1 MRQFIFLF
9 LLFFTLA
16 AAQAESVNGFQ
27 FENTQD
33 ANRFSTLIQE
43 VRCVV
48 CQSQSIADSAAPLA
62 KDLQTKIYQLVMQ
75 QKSDQGI
82 KDYLVKRYGEFIL
95 LRPRFNKL
103 TYFLWFFPLLAIG
116 GAIIFLYRTVI
127 AD

>member
-48 CQSQSIADSAAPLA
+48 CRSQSIADSAAPLA
-62 KDLQTKIYQLVMQ
+62 KDLQTKIYQLVMGEMQ
-75 QKSDQGI
+75 YSLKDHFLAERII
-82 KDYLVKRYGEFIL
+82 KESRPKLV
-95 LRPRFNKL
+95 
-103 TYFLWFFPLLAIG
+103 
-116 GAIIFLYRTVI
+116 
-127 AD
+127 